1 MSHTA
6 VIVGGGIAGLAAAIS
21 LTNQGWKVS
30 VAERQAEP
38 REAGAG
44 FAMSRNAVAAFRGLG
59 FDADDVAA
67 LGCATRA
74 AGTWQADGRPIL
86 SIPVDTRSQQAVE
99 IIGWYRQRLPH
110 TLLLHAL

>member
-21 LTNQGWKVS
+21 LTNHGWQVT

-44 FAMSRNAVAAFRGLG
+44 FAWFRNACGRHL
-59 FDADDVAA
+59 
-67 LGCATRA
+67 
-74 AGTWQADGRPIL
+74 AGRRSPD
-86 SIPVDTRSQQAVE
+86 PVHPR
-99 IIGWYRQRLPH
+99 
-110 TLLLHAL
+110 

>member
-21 LTNQGWKVS
+21 LTNQGWQVTG
-30 VAERQAEP
+30 AERQAEP

-59 FDADDVAA
+59 FDAADVAA
-67 LGCATRA
+67 LGAATRA
-74 AGTWQADGRPIL
+74 AGARQAEGRP
-86 SIPVDTRSQQAVE
+86 
-99 IIGWYRQRLPH
+99 RLPIPAPPRRQ
-110 TLLLHAL
+110 HAVA